1 MRSLKES
8 TYTQAATGSLY
19 FLYMD
24 PPCCKCTALFLYT
37 VLWSD
42 PCAGQPYFYAV
53 EWSMS
58 WPVASPIPMLWND
71 PCPCQPYSYFLCGNT
86 RSWPALFLYVEYPS
100 PCKPYS
106 YFLCVMS
113 MSWPALFLCGMS
125 MSWLALFLFPMWN
138 VLVLASPILM
148 WNVLVL
154 ASPIPILW
162 NNPCPGQP
170 CPVDAPWSN

>member
-1 MRSLKES
+1 
-8 TYTQAATGSLY
+8 
-19 FLYMD
+19 
-24 PPCCKCTALFLYT
+24 
-37 VLWSD
+37 
-42 PCAGQPYFYAV
+42 
-53 EWSMS
+53 MS

-148 WNVLVL
+148 WSVLVL
-154 ASPIPILW
+154 ASPILYCGKTHVLASPLLWTHHDPTNCCILCFKDQCYPDPPPPA
-162 NNPCPGQP
+162 NDP
-170 CPVDAPWSN
+170 S